1 LVPSLQEFP
10 MSVYETY
17 EPVIGLEVHA
27 QLQTKSKAYCSDAT
41 EYGAMPNTQISPV
54 SLGHPG
60 TLPFFNEKVL
70 ESAIKLGL
78 ACQSTIREENQF
90 ARKNYFYAD
99 LPKGYQ
105 ITQDKTPICNGGFVI
120 IRDKE
125 GKEKKIGITR
135 IHMEEDAG
143 KSIHDVDPFHTLVD
157 INRAG
162 VALVEIVSEP
172 DLRSPE
178 DAYAYL
184 TEVRKL
190 VRYLAICDGNM
201 EEGSLR
207 CDANVSVRKI
217 GSTKFGNRV
226 EIKNMNSIRNVQR
239 AIEGEIKRQIDLIE
253 AGESIAQETH
263 SFDASTGKTFVLRSK
278 EMANDYRYFPEP
290 DLLPVWVTESYLQE
304 IKNSMPP
311 LPRELFLRYT
321 SSLGLSEYDAG
332 VLTESREFAL
342 YFEKI
347 IQNNVNPKAATNFMM
362 GPVKSFLN
370 ERAIDILEFP
380 IQPKGIADL
389 LLMIEKGVITNNIA
403 GQKIF
408 PAMIENP
415 LLSPSEIA
423 EKNNWVT
430 SDNDDE
436 LNSFIA
442 LTLDKY
448 PEKVAEYRNGKK
460 GIAGLFMGE
469 IMKLSK
475 GKADPKKA
483 NEMLLKK
490 LDTL

>member
-1 LVPSLQEFP
+1 

>member
-1 LVPSLQEFP
+1 MVPSLQEFP

>member
-1 LVPSLQEFP
+1 
-10 MSVYETY
+10 
-17 EPVIGLEVHA
+17 
-27 QLQTKSKAYCSDAT
+27 
-41 EYGAMPNTQISPV
+41 
-54 SLGHPG
+54 
-60 TLPFFNEKVL
+60 
-70 ESAIKLGL
+70 
-78 ACQSTIREENQF
+78 
-90 ARKNYFYAD
+90 
-99 LPKGYQ
+99 
-105 ITQDKTPICNGGFVI
+105 
-120 IRDKE
+120 
-125 GKEKKIGITR
+125 
-135 IHMEEDAG
+135 
-143 KSIHDVDPFHTLVD
+143 
-157 INRAG
+157 
-162 VALVEIVSEP
+162 
-172 DLRSPE
+172 
-178 DAYAYL
+178 
-184 TEVRKL
+184 
-190 VRYLAICDGNM
+190 M

-415 LLSPSEIA
+415 LMSPSEIA
-423 EKNNWVT
+423 EKYNWVT